1 MCGIL
6 NYVIMKQYNLNKK
19 RILHGVLMLIIAVAI
34 GAFYLTYG
42 CPIRWLTG
50 VSCPSCGMSRA
61 VGALLH
67 FDFAL
72 VFHFHPLVYLLPVA
86 FLVYLLRKRI
96 PRKVMIALC
105 VLALLTM
112 LVVYILRMTSGSE
125 IVYAKF
131 DTGAVYKLFQFI
143 YEECL

>member
-1 MCGIL
+1 
-6 NYVIMKQYNLNKK
+6 MKQYNLNKN
-19 RILHGVLMLIIAVAI
+19 RILHGILMLILAVAVI
-34 GAFYLTYG
+34 AFYLTYG

-61 VGALLH
+61 VGALLK

-72 VFHFHPLVYLLPVA
+72 AFYFHPLVYLLPAA

-96 PRKVMIALC
+96 PRKVTIVLC
-105 VLALLTM
+105 VGILVLMLA
-112 LVVYILRMTSGSE
+112 VYIYRMSAGSD

-131 DTGAVYKLFQFI
+131 ETGAVYRLFQYL
-143 YEECL
+143 YEECS

>member
-1 MCGIL
+1 
-6 NYVIMKQYNLNKK
+6 
-19 RILHGVLMLIIAVAI
+19 MLILAVAVI
-34 GAFYLTYG
+34 AFYLTYG

-61 VGALLH
+61 VGALLK

-72 VFHFHPLVYLLPVA
+72 AFYFHPLVYLLPAA

-96 PRKVMIALC
+96 PRKVMIVLC
-105 VLALLTM
+105 VGILVLMLA
-112 LVVYILRMTSGSE
+112 VYIYRMSAGSD

-131 DTGAVYKLFQFI
+131 ETGAVYRLFQYL
-143 YEECL
+143 YEECS